1 MWSEWGRGL
10 GLAEFIGW
18 LWKRR
23 GSIGRSL
30 LAGGQGRGL
39 GGQDFLYLGGAWLK
53 SVVFIRWLP
62 RGAGLKWTQPIGWLP
77 RGRGFALR
85 GGQNLPVTPRPI
97 SGSWRG
103 TGRSCSP
110 NWGKTEDLGSVLF
123 FCCTKFPSGGPKIRD
138 LGISS
143 PNLGVF
149 YPKSPMGTVSALLRD
164 AEVTRKQL
172 TALVRDWQ

>member
-1 MWSEWGRGL
+1 M

-62 RGAGLKWTQPIGWLP
+62 RG
-77 RGRGFALR
+77 
-85 GGQNLPVTPRPI
+85 
-97 SGSWRG
+97 
-103 TGRSCSP
+103 
-110 NWGKTEDLGSVLF
+110 
-123 FCCTKFPSGGPKIRD
+123 RD
-138 LGISS
+138 LNGQS
-143 PNLGVF
+143 PLVGCQGGGALPSVGVRIC
-149 YPKSPMGTVSALLRD
+149 L
-164 AEVTRKQL
+164 
-172 TALVRDWQ
+172 